1 MKIKL
6 LIALGLFA
14 ISRIT
19 LAQDCGGMPAANGV
33 CIPPDSQT
41 SPLHSSY
48 GEREPPPQFIVRQS
62 HWLLTWGAIAM
73 DSSTGDVGVSV
84 GKSSKRDARSE
95 AISHCRN
102 YGAPNCK
109 LELAYQ
115 NQCAVVAWASE
126 DEKAIGG
133 AAITQSGPS
142 VEAASQLALSACSKL
157 RGGGECKIIYSDCTK
172 PVLVQ

>member
-1 MKIKL
+1 MKFKIP
-6 LIALGLFA
+6 ITLGLFA
-14 ISRIT
+14 ISRII
-19 LAQDCGGMPAANGV
+19 LAQGCGGMPAANGV

-48 GEREPPPQFIVRQS
+48 GAQENAQPTARQS
-62 HWLLTWGAIAM
+62 HWLLTWGAVAM

-84 GKSSKRDARSE
+84 GKSSKRNALRE
-95 AISHCRN
+95 AISRCKN
-102 YGAPNCK
+102 YGATNCK
-109 LELAYQ
+109 IELAYQ
-115 NQCAVVAWASE
+115 NQCAVVAWAS
-126 DEKAIGG
+126 DGGKAIGG

-142 VEAASQLALSACSKL
+142 VEVASQLALSACSKL